1 MQNRSPD
8 PGRDARV
15 VPLHADIGSGP
26 RVVNVPSIPAEQ
38 PPATSRPGPRTCR
51 ARLGRAV
58 SLVPR
63 NGGGPV
69 MHVPRHPTTLRLDR
83 RSGLGQCG
91 LFAVDIAGFTAL
103 HRDDD
108 IQAYMHESLY
118 EMLETAFDRSDV
130 PWADCSHEDRG
141 DGALIVAPAI
151 IPAAMLVLIP
161 DRLRALI
168 RRHNR
173 VSCEAAHIQ
182 LRTAVH
188 LGPVHHDGHGFIGAD
203 VNLLCRLLDAR
214 QLKYRLADSA
224 TEIGLITSDYFYS
237 NVIRRQPS
245 FVDPGLFDSV
255 RIRVKETR
263 ARAWVYLP
271 GA

>member
-8 PGRDARV
+8 PNRDARV
-15 VPLHADIGSGP
+15 VPLRSDSRPGP
-26 RVVNVPSIPAEQ
+26 GAANVPWIPTER
-38 PPATSRPGPRTCR
+38 PPATSRLGQRTCR
-51 ARLGRAV
+51 ARLGSTA
-58 SLVPR
+58 SLVSR
-63 NGGGPV
+63 NGKPV
-69 MHVPRHPTTLRLDR
+69 MHLAHQPARLLPDR

-91 LFAVDIAGFTAL
+91 LFAVDIVGFTAPY
-103 HRDDD
+103 RDDD
-108 IQAYMHESLY
+108 IQVYMHESLY
-118 EMLETAFDRSDV
+118 GMLETAFDRSDV
-130 PWADCSHEDRG
+130 RWADCSHEDRG
-141 DGALIVAPAI
+141 DGVLIVAPAI
-151 IPAAMLVLIP
+151 IPAAMLAPIP

-188 LGPVHHDGHGFIGAD
+188 LGPIHHDGHGFIGAD
-203 VNLLCRLLDAR
+203 VNFLCRLLNAR
-214 QLKYRLADSA
+214 QLKYRLAGSP

-245 FVDPGLFDSV
+245 FVDPALFDSV
-255 RIRVKETR
+255 RIRIKETR

-271 GA
+271 SA